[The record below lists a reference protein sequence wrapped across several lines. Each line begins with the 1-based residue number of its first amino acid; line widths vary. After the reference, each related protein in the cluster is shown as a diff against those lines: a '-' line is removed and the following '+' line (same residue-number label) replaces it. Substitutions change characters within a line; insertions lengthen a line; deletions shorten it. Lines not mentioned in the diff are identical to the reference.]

1 MNRLFLPVFLL
12 FSVRTL
18 FAANH
23 LSVGNPGGADQVL
36 ERVGFALGYSETH
49 EQAIWVQYRLTAKQN
64 RTRRAERLDEF
75 FEDPAIQT
83 GSAQLSDYSGS
94 GYHRGHLAPA
104 ADMKY
109 SPVAMRESFLLSN
122 ITPQHPEFDSGIWV
136 DLEKFVR
143 YTVNVE
149 QAVTVITGPIFT
161 SSDSTIG
168 ANQVTVPSAYYKVIY
183 DETPPRKM
191 IGFILPHKPSDAP
204 IVTFAVPVD
213 EVERRTSLD
222 FFSKVPDAD
231 TLEATIDTHAW
242 KKLLQ
247 WERQN

>member
-1 MNRLFLPVFLL
+1 MKRFFVLILAL
-12 FSVRTL
+12 FSLQST
-18 FAANH
+18 FASEH
-23 LSVGNPGGADQVL
+23 LAVGIPAGADQVV
-36 ERVGFALGYSETH
+36 ERLGFALGYSEKH
-49 EQAIWVQYRLTAKQN
+49 EQPLWVQYRFTAQQN
-64 RTRRAERLDEF
+64 RRRYAERTDEF
-75 FEDPAIQT
+75 FEDPDILT

-122 ITPQHPEFDSGIWV
+122 ISPQLPEFDSGIWV

-149 QAVTVITGPIFT
+149 QSITVVTGPLFT
-161 SSDSTIG
+161 SSDATIG
-168 ANQVTVPSAYYKVIY
+168 ENAVTVPSAYYKVIY

-191 IGFILPHKPSDAP
+191 IGFILPHAPSDAA
-204 IVTFAVPVD
+204 ISTFAVSVD

-231 TLEATIDTHAW
+231 VLEATIDKAAW
-242 KKLLQ
+242 KKLLR